1 MFKATRRGNQYNR
14 CDREGRQARQRAKK
28 KNLRESSNATRERGT
43 SDLGRTRTEGWTDGW
58 RKRLLPLRLKFAS
71 DGSKKEEEKAPNGT
85 EDIRE
90 GRAGIRQG
98 DHNTIRGQ
106 KDKCYPLAVVEECGS
121 SGDKRPFISSCNFV
135 TFACT
140 GKIARPS
147 SHWEGSTVA
156 SKSRKRRHKL

>member
-28 KNLRESSNATRERGT
+28 KNLRESSNATTERGT

-85 EDIRE
+85 EDVRE
-90 GRAGIRQG
+90 GRASDKEITRRFEG
-98 DHNTIRGQ
+98 
-106 KDKCYPLAVVEECGS
+106 KDKCYSSPLWK